1 MSPRTQLW
9 MLAALLL
16 SACSD
21 ASAPDVPAA
30 GLKLTQAAPSNL
42 ATVSLPLGGEAEFW
56 AYTGTD
62 FSGNGQDPINVIIAG
77 SADQLAIRAALMS
90 LDGDR
95 TAFGFPASA
104 PFDCTWEDGVGGSQ
118 TSFSTTGG
126 WTGSVIQMQ
135 CGEYGPIRFH
145 VRLFDAG
152 EQTLVGAHFEVLIP
166 GTADHQVL
174 SWELAEQMVVA
185 DLMRTGLAGAAPA
198 TTPAIHAAPFRDIPA
213 VIYNL
218 LPVELKAV
226 TGGPLGEAS
235 DAVPIPTDGSA
246 TIVTMASAA
255 PVVPGNWEYDTPVEF
270 GQVVP
275 KPFCSPGPAAFLQ
288 LSGTVQLHQRVTIL
302 ANGNMIGGF
311 TASGQLGL
319 LPLDFST
326 GSPVPSGEPY
336 SAAVAEEQIV
346 SIKEQGAMLKHT
358 QLQQEEPMIGPF
370 RGRFESRLAV
380 GPDARNDY
388 AATAT
393 CGE

>member
-1 MSPRTQLW
+1 MSPRTPLW
-9 MLAALLL
+9 MLAAVLM

-21 ASAPDVPAA
+21 ASAPEV
-30 GLKLTQAAPSNL
+30 LAPSFKAAQPAPAGL

-56 AYTGTD
+56 PYTGTD
-62 FSGNGQDPINVIIAG
+62 FSGTGQDPINVIIVG
-77 SADQLAIRAALMS
+77 EADPLAIRAALMN

-95 TAFGFPASA
+95 TGFGFPGSA
-104 PFDCTWEDGVGGSQ
+104 PFDCRWEDGVGGSQ
-118 TSFSTTGG
+118 TGFSSAGG

-135 CGEYGPIRFH
+135 CGEYGPVRFH
-145 VRLFDAG
+145 IRLFDAG
-152 EQTLVGAHFEVLIP
+152 DETLVGAHFEILIP

-174 SWELAEQMVVA
+174 SWELAEQMMVA
-185 DLMRTGLAGAAPA
+185 DLMRTGLAGAAPSP
-198 TTPAIHAAPFRDIPA
+198 TQAIHAAPFRDIPA

-246 TIVTMASAA
+246 TIVTLASAA
-255 PVVPGNWEYDTPVEF
+255 PIVPGTWEYDTPVAF

-275 KPFCSPGPAAFLQ
+275 KPFCSPGPAAYLQ

-302 ANGNMIGGF
+302 SNGNMIGGF
-311 TASGQLGL
+311 TANGQLGL

-326 GSPVPSGEPY
+326 GSPVVSGERY
-336 SAAVAEEQIV
+336 GATVAEEQIV

-358 QLQQEEPMIGPF
+358 QLQAEEPMVGPF
-370 RGRFESRLAV
+370 RGRFETRLAV
-380 GPDARNDY
+380 GPEARNDY
-388 AATAT
+388 VATVT

>member
-1 MSPRTQLW
+1 MSPRTSPW
-9 MLAALLL
+9 MLAAILVT
-16 SACSD
+16 ACSD
-21 ASAPDVPAA
+21 ASAPEVPAP
-30 GLKLTQAAPSNL
+30 GLKLAQPAPAAL
-42 ATVSLPLGGEAEFW
+42 TTVSLPLGGEAEIW

-62 FSGNGQDPINVIIAG
+62 FSGNAMDPINVIIAG
-77 SADQLAIRAALMS
+77 EADQLAIRAALMN

-95 TAFGFPASA
+95 TGFGFPGSA

-118 TSFSTTGG
+118 TSFSADAG
-126 WTGSVIQMQ
+126 WTGSAIQMQ
-135 CGEYGPIRFH
+135 CGEYGPVRFH

-152 EQTLVGAHFEVLIP
+152 DQTLVGAHFELLIP
-166 GTADHQVL
+166 GTSDHQVL
-174 SWELAEQMVVA
+174 SWELAEQLVVA
-185 DLMRTGLAGAAPA
+185 DLMRTGLAGAAPSA
-198 TTPAIHAAPFRDIPA
+198 TPAIHPAPFRDIPA

-255 PVVPGNWEYDTPVEF
+255 PVVPGTWTYDTPIEF

-275 KPFCSPGPAAFLQ
+275 KPFCSEGPASYLQ
-288 LSGTVQLHQRVTIL
+288 LSGTVQLFQRVTIL
-302 ANGNMIGGF
+302 PNGNMIGGF

-336 SAAVAEEQIV
+336 EATVAEEQIV
-346 SIKEQGAMLKHT
+346 SIREQRAMLKHT

-388 AATAT
+388 VATVT